1 MKNIIITDLTKH
13 NIVQFPIN
21 IKDHGTRITIHETVQ
36 VLGCFTHN
44 NQLVEVNC
52 NQDSIINVH
61 IFKYKLI
68 KTNKNQGYEK
78 RKKSKS
84 RS

>member
-1 MKNIIITDLTKH
+1 MKKPITIITDLTKH

-21 IKDHGTRITIHETVQ
+21 VKDHGTKVTIHETVQ

-52 NQDSIINVH
+52 N
-61 IFKYKLI
+61 
-68 KTNKNQGYEK
+68 
-78 RKKSKS
+78 
-84 RS
+84 